1 MAPRTRPDFQA
12 VFADLR
18 AVLKAYEPYL
28 AVQHDTPEQYY
39 LNRRSARDPKPMDFF
54 GAVRMGK
61 NYVSYYL
68 MPVYTFPALLDDLS
82 PDLKARMQGKS
93 CFNFKRLEPA
103 QLKELK
109 ALTKRGFER
118 WRKEKIL

>member
-1 MAPRTRPDFQA
+1 MPKRDFPA
-12 VFADLR
+12 VFTELR
-18 AVLKAYEPYL
+18 QVLKAYEPHL

-39 LNRRSARDPKPMDFF
+39 LNRPSAVDPKPIDFF

-82 PDLKARMQGKS
+82 PELRARMQGKS
-93 CFNFKRLEPA
+93 CFNFKALEPA
-103 QLKELK
+103 LMKELK
-109 ALTKRGFER
+109 RLTQRSFEK
-118 WRKEKIL
+118 WKKEGML